1 MTESYSAPVE
11 HYRKQLRSVFEGRK
25 TVLIGGPVASLTPL
39 ARQLRRL
46 GAERPF
52 IIGSSLGAGELP
64 TEDEADWLSL
74 ELRAS
79 SIWEAIRAY
88 ENQLTH
94 LPEEVRQRLDTYD
107 PQRSAIAVGA
117 IILGDVAQVAGRP
130 RYGARPRS
138 WAALEDKV
146 AIDAFWDNLGI
157 ERPPSRVVRTVAAE
171 LQEAARALDAGAGTV
186 WAGDAREGVHGGAE
200 GLRWVRS
207 ADDAREAHDFFATRC
222 DRVRVAPFLEGIPCS
237 IHGMVLPDGVAVF
250 RPVEMVTLRR
260 ADSNRFLYAGA
271 ATFWDPPAD
280 DRERMREIARTAA
293 RALAERVGFRGTF
306 CVDGVLTERGFLP
319 TELNPRIGAGLSLLE
334 GATAGL
340 PLVLLGLAAQA
351 GQNLDYRP
359 DELEELVV
367 DAADRQRTGGAWC
380 VLAQTSSASGSQGLI
395 QEAGTYRAA
404 RDGEPPQ
411 GTLLIGTSDL
421 GCFVRFT
428 PAPAQVAPGESIAP
442 RAVSAFALAER
453 VFGVRFGRLEHAV
466 SRR

>member
-1 MTESYSAPVE
+1 MTETYSAPVE
-11 HYRKQLRSVFEGRK
+11 HYRKQLGSVFEGRK
-25 TVLIGGPVASLTPL
+25 TVLVGGPVAFLTPL
-39 ARQLRRL
+39 ARELRRL

-52 IIGSSLGAGELP
+52 IIGSSLGTGELP
-64 TEDEADWLSL
+64 NEEDADWLSL

-79 SIWEAIRAY
+79 NSLEAIRAY

-107 PQRSAIAVGA
+107 PKRAAIAVGA
-117 IILGDVAQVAGRP
+117 IVLGDVPQVGGRP

-146 AIDAFWDNLGI
+146 GIDAFWDNLGI
-157 ERPPSRVVRTVAAE
+157 ERPPSRVARTVASE
-171 LQEAARALDAGAGTV
+171 LRDATGALDQGAGTV

-207 ADDAREAHDFFATRC
+207 ADDAREALGFFATRC
-222 DRVRVAPFLEGIPCS
+222 DRVRVTPFLEGIPCS

-260 ADSNRFLYAGA
+260 VNSNRFLYAGA
-271 ATFWDPPAD
+271 ATFWDPPPE
-280 DRERMREIARTAA
+280 DREKMREIARETA

-319 TELNPRIGAGLSLLE
+319 TELNPRIGVGLSLLE
-334 GATAGL
+334 RATAGL
-340 PLVLLGLAAQA
+340 PLVLLGLSAQA

-367 DAADRQRTGGAWC
+367 DAADRNRTGGAWS
-380 VLAQTSSASGSQGLI
+380 VLTEKPPASGDYALVDD
-395 QEAGTYRAA
+395 AGSYRQA
-404 RDGEPPQ
+404 RDGEQ
-411 GTLLIGTSDL
+411 KHAELVIGASDL
-421 GCFVRFT
+421 GSMVRFT
-428 PAPAQVAPGESIAP
+428 PVPEFVPEGQSIAP

-453 VFGVRFGRLEHAV
+453 AFGVRFGHLEHAV
-466 SRR
+466 PRR